1 MVFFSLFP
9 NAWELR
15 LDFFSVEPQIPPSF
29 TVCEQN
35 FTKLHC
41 LGVVMRDLKCDKSV
55 TEKLGGVR
63 NNNALK
69 KTSLLGLGLSK
80 MSEIWT
86 ISPLHNLLFDKTRKC
101 AYV

>member
-1 MVFFSLFP
+1 
-9 NAWELR
+9 
-15 LDFFSVEPQIPPSF
+15 
-29 TVCEQN
+29 
-35 FTKLHC
+35 
-41 LGVVMRDLKCDKSV
+41 MRDLKCDKSV

-86 ISPLHNLLFDKTRKC
+86 ISPLRNLLFDKTRKC